1 MGNEGR
7 VGAAIALFNSSQ
19 LVFGEQ
25 SNITF
30 LRNYSQLQGGAVL
43 ADGSTIIVE
52 SNTTIAF
59 MENEAYNGGAL
70 ALQNDAKIMLK
81 SHS

>member
-25 SNITF
+25 RNITF
-30 LRNYSQLQGGAVL
+30 LRNYAQLQGGAVL

-52 SNTTIAF
+52 SNTT

-70 ALQNDAKIMLK
+70 ALQNDAKMMLK